1 MVNTSEFVYREALKV
16 LEKDFEDYACRQ
28 QDFLGDELKWNK
40 VLAMIPSE
48 GLFLSFNCRQ
58 GGFCSHLI
66 YWKHLYKSHIMEV
79 MDVPF
84 DSLKWLIIARGRH
97 VPFIS
102 VCQCL

>member
-1 MVNTSEFVYREALKV
+1 MYFCIMVNTSEFVYREALKV

-58 GGFCSHLI
+58 GGFCSILFTGNI
-66 YWKHLYKSHIMEV
+66 CTKV
-79 MDVPF
+79 M
-84 DSLKWLIIARGRH
+84 
-97 VPFIS
+97 
-102 VCQCL
+102 